1 LAKARQYDAIV
12 IGAGQSGGP
21 LSTALAHA
29 GSKTAIIER
38 EHIGGT
44 CLNEGCTPT
53 KTMVASARVAYLAR
67 RAADYGVRTGAVSVD
82 MKRVRSRKRDIV
94 KSFVASS
101 TCRIKETKGVDL
113 LMGEARFTGPKE
125 FEVRMNDGGLRHLT
139 ADLIFINV
147 GARPAA
153 IELDGIDLVPVLN
166 STTIMELDT
175 LPTHLLILGGGSI
188 ALEFAQMFRRFGSR
202 VTIVHR
208 GECLLGHED
217 RDISDAVAAI
227 VRQDGIEVLLQ
238 AQASRA
244 MHQKN
249 GAVRLTV
256 RTRGKERAL
265 IGSHLLVAVGRTPN
279 TDRLD
284 PHAAGI
290 ELDDRGYIKVNERL
304 ETSVPGIYA
313 LGDVNGGPAFTH
325 ISYDDFRILRTNLI
339 EGGSASTLGR
349 ILPYVIYIDPQL
361 GRIGMTEQEARKQGL
376 SIKVARMPIEN
387 ISRAVEVDE
396 TRGFMKAVVD
406 ANTNRILGAAVLG
419 IEGGELMSML
429 QIAMMGNMPY
439 TVLKDAVF
447 AHPTLAESLNNLF
460 GSFEDEK

>member
-1 LAKARQYDAIV
+1 
-12 IGAGQSGGP
+12 
-21 LSTALAHA
+21 
-29 GSKTAIIER
+29 
-38 EHIGGT
+38 
-44 CLNEGCTPT
+44 
-53 KTMVASARVAYLAR
+53 
-67 RAADYGVRTGAVSVD
+67 
-82 MKRVRSRKRDIV
+82 
-94 KSFVASS
+94 
-101 TCRIKETKGVDL
+101 
-113 LMGEARFTGPKE
+113 
-125 FEVRMNDGGLRHLT
+125 
-139 ADLIFINV
+139 
-147 GARPAA
+147 
-153 IELDGIDLVPVLN
+153 
-166 STTIMELDT
+166 
-175 LPTHLLILGGGSI
+175 
-188 ALEFAQMFRRFGSR
+188 MFRRFGSR
-202 VTIVHR
+202 VPLVHR

-284 PHAAGI
+284 PHVAGI